1 LALYPRRKGP
11 ARVSA
16 DTSTHDYSVPE
27 TSPAGTLE
35 TPARASRAAAWID
48 LLQGLSGLLLV
59 LFMWAHLFA
68 VSSILLGK
76 QAMYRVADFFEGS
89 LIFETPQPWLVSLVA
104 LAVFALFLL
113 HTLLALRKIPA
124 GYRQWRA
131 WMRHMRGMAHEETT
145 LWLLQVVTGLVLMF
159 FVTAHLLELF
169 MHPDSIGPH
178 SSAARIAEGGWLLGL
193 ILLFAVELH
202 AGIGLYRLIVKWGW
216 FGLADTARRR
226 RRLRRDVYAM
236 VTFFLL
242 LGLTTQAAYLRIGHS
257 EAVQAGEPYHPE
269 SGGR

>member
-1 LALYPRRKGP
+1 MKGL
-11 ARVSA
+11 ARVSS
-16 DTSTHDYSVPE
+16 DTSTHNYAVSEP
-27 TSPAGTLE
+27 SPTGLARP
-35 TPARASRAAAWID
+35 PARASRAAAWVD
-48 LLQGLSGLLLV
+48 LLQGMSGLLLV

-76 QAMYRVADFFEGS
+76 EAMYQVAHCFEGG
-89 LIFETPQPWLVSLVA
+89 LVFATPQPWLVSLVA

-113 HTLLALRKIPA
+113 HTLLALRKMPA

-178 SSAARIAEGGWLLGL
+178 SSAARIAGGGWLLGL
-193 ILLFAVELH
+193 ILLFAVEVH
-202 AGIGLYRLIVKWGW
+202 AGVGLYRLIVKWGW

-226 RRLRRDVYAM
+226 RRLRRAVYVL

-257 EAVQAGEPYHPE
+257 EAVMAGEPYQPE
-269 SGGR
+269 NGGR